1 MKTKNSFKIE
11 ILSIYKTNQN
21 KQQEILHLPDE
32 NQNRQGLLKSPEHA
46 SKAMLFLKQGY
57 QKDSKQIL
65 ENAIFKEDYKYKNV
79 LLDKSQIVLIKF
91 YNPRLQQL

>member
-32 NQNRQGLLKSPEHA
+32 NQNR
-46 SKAMLFLKQGY
+46 
-57 QKDSKQIL
+57 
-65 ENAIFKEDYKYKNV
+65 
-79 LLDKSQIVLIKF
+79 
-91 YNPRLQQL
+91 